1 VRVAA
6 WEAEEEE
13 VLRLEAWVA
22 EEVELL
28 TLKVALVGEVAA
40 EQEKKWE
47 GEAVEVGDRLLQE
60 VAARVLRRLMEV
72 EVGLVRVEEEVA
84 AFLQQQ
90 DSKLDKMNPSGAA
103 EEDRQNEQAVE
114 VALKIRACP
123 RKEAAHR
130 ICLLKVAGTRYRPPK
145 VSSAGEEGEVGQ
157 VQDQAQLSWLH
168 GSLWVRTV

>member
-90 DSKLDKMNPSGAA
+90 DSKLDKMNPSG
-103 EEDRQNEQAVE
+103 E